1 MCEPECSLMWK
12 IVVCL
17 LSQAYVNGVH
27 IQKKRVW
34 TTGTYPIT
42 LLLPGNRKD
51 IVLARQM

>member
-27 IQKKRVW
+27 IQKNW